1 MVSGRCAR
9 PGGSAILCLVMAAP
23 LLAAGPETRPAAP
36 EPRAAGA
43 EPRAAGPRTDADWK
57 DRDRSFPLRLDD
69 RLRREALRFPDL
81 AASPMEPL
89 AAWEAEPDEGTR
101 AERGRRVERLIVRA
115 LRGALDDHLTDRA
128 RESGALP
135 GLFRLLDGRNQAPG
149 AAPGGEAL
157 RSLPGAPDGRD
168 RSFRATFHLRLDAH
182 PRLQWR
188 ARMGAVTGS
197 IEVPVIDPELRVGL
211 ERPLGSFGRA
221 ALQGGLS
228 DARGGWASVA
238 LSFGF

>member
-9 PGGSAILCLVMAAP
+9 PGGAAILCLLIASP
-23 LLAAGPETRPAAP
+23 LLAGGSEDPASGPARRATAEARDERTAGS
-36 EPRAAGA
+36 G
-43 EPRAAGPRTDADWK
+43 WK
-57 DRDRSFPLRLDD
+57 DGSASFPLRLDD
-69 RLRREALRFPDL
+69 RMRREARRFPDL
-81 AASPMEPL
+81 AAPREDPL

-115 LRGALDDHLTDRA
+115 LRGALDDHLTASA

-135 GLFRLLDGRNQAPG
+135 GLFRLLDARDQ
-149 AAPGGEAL
+149 
-157 RSLPGAPDGRD
+157 APDGGGDLLSGSPGARD
-168 RSFRATFHLRLDAH
+168 EGAPSFRTTFRLRLDAH

-197 IEVPVIDPELRVGL
+197 IEVPVIDPELRFGL
-211 ERPLGSFGRA
+211 ERPLGTFGRA

-228 DARGGWASVA
+228 DDRGGWASVA